1 MTATVLYCLLG
12 TVLMIMKYSIWQIN
26 DKDGNKLGLL
36 KTESWLDI
44 LDVTNRAKNMYGD
57 DADWARPIYIGDID

>member
-1 MTATVLYCLLG
+1 
-12 TVLMIMKYSIWQIN
+12 MKYSIWQIN
-26 DKDGNKLGLL
+26 DKNGNKLGLL

-57 DADWARPIYIGDID
+57 DSNWSSPIYIGDTY